1 MHSMIKNISI
11 GIAIGALVTGGVWG
25 LSALLKDDSVVPEQA
40 LQTSLPGDN
49 KGVMDL
55 ICELQLDLDGQLA
68 LGITANEPSRMA
80 MAQIDFEKS
89 SGWYQGKIAISE
101 SRGGTLRVL
110 GNKLTVTRPALFER
124 FGVMITQEQFVVDR
138 ATGSFVQSIS
148 TREGKTVKLIKGTCA
163 KVIKPPF

>member
-1 MHSMIKNISI
+1 MIKNISI
-11 GIAIGALVTGGVWG
+11 GIAIGALVTGGIWG
-25 LSALLKDDSVVPEQA
+25 LTSLLHDDNTVPNEA
-40 LQTSLPGDN
+40 LQTTAPTARV
-49 KGVMDL
+49 GVMDL
-55 ICELQLDLDGQLA
+55 ICELQLDLDGQLS

-148 TREGKTVKLIKGTCA
+148 TREGKTVQLIKGTCA
-163 KVIKPPF
+163 QVIKPPF